1 MKKFFTVHETF
12 TSKVYWQL
20 LLFIYFTKYVK
31 NFSWIWLQLQLLDT
45 FTCIHIVT
53 KSTGLSNKQWNEG
66 STSSSGRRLPL
77 VYNFGGR
84 QICKQNATQGEHQK
98 LKLQSLLIKL
108 TIIVIFSTILPSP
121 KCTCTLRTH
130 LSLSEMRILA
140 VNCGHWFLPELGAM
154 KPSPR
159 FLPSWCFFSLNETCV
174 AIHHYIISS
183 YVQNRSCCDI
193 ILTRV
198 NYFSVE
204 EYFSYFTQVLSL
216 Q

>member
-1 MKKFFTVHETF
+1 MKLSQAKCIDNFFC
-12 TSKVYWQL
+12 
-20 LLFIYFTKYVK
+20 LFI
-31 NFSWIWLQLQLLDT
+31 LQSMWRIFHEYGYNYN

-66 STSSSGRRLPL
+66 STSNSGRRLPL

-84 QICKQNATQGEHQK
+84 QIYKQNATQGEHQK

-108 TIIVIFSTILPSP
+108 TIIVIFSTILRSP
-121 KCTCTLRTH
+121 KRMCTLWTH
-130 LSLSEMRILA
+130 LSLSEMRLLA

-183 YVQNRSCCDI
+183 YLQNHSCCDI

-198 NYFSVE
+198 KYFSVE